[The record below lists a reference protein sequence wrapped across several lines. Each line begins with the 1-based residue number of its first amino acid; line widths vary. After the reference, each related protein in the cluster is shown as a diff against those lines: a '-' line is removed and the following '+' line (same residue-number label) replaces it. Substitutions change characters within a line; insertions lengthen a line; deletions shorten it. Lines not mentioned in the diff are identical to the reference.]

1 MTPIRPLAVGLT
13 PMETRRP
20 VVLQLA
26 RRAEEL
32 GYQAFYLAEGWGH
45 DAAVLLAEV
54 AGRTDRIRLG
64 TGVLNVWGRS
74 PAGLAMLARTLDEIS
89 GGRFELGLG
98 TGSPQL
104 AEGLHDTPFRDPV
117 GQLAAVTR
125 QVRRLL
131 AGERLVPGTSGE
143 HRPLRLGTDPTP
155 GLRISLAALG
165 PAAIQ
170 VAGELADGWFP
181 FLLPISGLP
190 AGIDLLGAGAAR
202 AGRSRP
208 RITPCL
214 PAAVA
219 PDPEQ
224 ARRLASWWVAFY
236 LTSMGPLYPRTL
248 RRLGHGAAVDEI
260 VRANPSRQSAEV
272 PQRAGSLLDELI
284 VWGDAGAAAAALD
297 RWYAAG
303 AELPVLA
310 LPPNRPL
317 EELEY
322 MLESLA
328 PVRAERQPA
337 LC

>member
-1 MTPIRPLAVGLT
+1 MTRPLAVALP

-20 VVLQLA
+20 VVLELA
-26 RRAEEL
+26 RRAEQL

-54 AGRTDRIRLG
+54 ATRTDRIRLG

-74 PAGLAMLARTLDEIS
+74 PASLAMLARTLDEVS

-98 TGSPQL
+98 AGSPQL

-131 AGERLVPGTSGE
+131 AGDRLLPARPGE
-143 HRPLRLGTDPTP
+143 HRPLRLGTDPSP
-155 GLRISLAALG
+155 GLPINLAALG
-165 PAAIQ
+165 PAATR

-190 AGIDLLGAGAAR
+190 AGIELLDAGAAR
-202 AGRSRP
+202 AGRLRP
-208 RITPCL
+208 RIAPCL
-214 PAAVA
+214 PVAVA

-260 VRANPSRQSAEV
+260 IRANPSRQSAEV
-272 PQRAGSLLDELI
+272 PASAGALLDELT
-284 VWGDAGAAAAALD
+284 VWGDAGAAAATLD

-310 LPPNRPL
+310 LPPNRPF

-322 MLESLA
+322 VLESLA
-328 PVRAERQPA
+328 PVRAERRPA
-337 LC
+337 LR